1 MVCTGHSLLWSKA
14 GNNPSWTWDIFGS
27 EFEEVIYNRIDETMN
42 HFNEL
47 GVIHWDVINEMV
59 DQHPGPNNH
68 TFYQDQSG
76 NKNIRAEIYNY
87 VKQNYP
93 NNQFYVNDYGVIM
106 NAQNRFHLFQELLR
120 DLISSGAHIDGIGLQ
135 SHIAGNITLTSEK
148 NDEYLTLTSGQQSID
163 WNLVKRRVEMLWEEF
178 QLPIWITEFDWNHEG
193 DIDWG
198 DHSQHADILEDF
210 YRLMF
215 SLEVNYN
222 VTIFSL
228 GIIFL
233 AS

>member
-1 MVCTGHSLLWSKA
+1 
-14 GNNPSWTWDIFGS
+14 
-27 EFEEVIYNRIDETMN
+27 MN

-135 SHIAGNITLTSEK
+135 SHIAGNITLPSEK
-148 NDEYLTLTSGQQSID
+148 NDKYLTLTSGQQSID

-198 DHSQHADILEDF
+198 DHSKHAEILEDF